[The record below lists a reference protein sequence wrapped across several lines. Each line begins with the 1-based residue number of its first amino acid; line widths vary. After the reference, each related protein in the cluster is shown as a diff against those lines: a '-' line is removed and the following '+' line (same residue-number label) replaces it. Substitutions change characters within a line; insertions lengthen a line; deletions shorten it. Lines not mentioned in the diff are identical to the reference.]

1 MMALLSGLWG
11 KVAGVALAIAGVL
24 AVLATAYS
32 KGKSAER
39 AAQKTRDFEAMT
51 EGQKIDEAVAG
62 NAPEAN
68 REELKKWSR

>member
-11 KVAGVALAIAGVL
+11 RVAGIALAIAGVL

-32 KGKSAER
+32 KGKAAER
-39 AAQKTRDFEAMT
+39 AAQKTRDFDAMT

-62 NAPEAN
+62 NAPDAN
-68 REELKKWSR
+68 REELRRWSK